1 MLTLNFDTW
10 FMRKFLGYNSRY
22 VTPPKTICELGRVIL
37 GMSFL
42 WLVVTTV
49 ALAVVSLYLTGLFG
63 VFYVLFTDATLAEFF
78 DFAVKEATW
87 TGVAWLFFLLGNF
100 ALAVAGGIFAINFAK
115 EYRKEKRD
123 EVARLNFEKTG
134 EWEVPK
140 TAPSPIKEFFKGVW
154 ARFHD
159 KTCTMI
165 QWENDPATLRQR
177 EYEQEEREWE
187 AYRAK
192 LITETAKLITETS
205 SDSQTNA

>member
-22 VTPPKTICELGRVIL
+22 ATPPKTICELGRVIL

-42 WLVVTTV
+42 WLVGTTV

-63 VFYVLFTDATLAEFF
+63 VFYVMFTDATLAGFF
-78 DFAVKEATW
+78 DFDVKEATW
-87 TGVAWLFFLLGNF
+87 AGMAWLCFLLGNIV
-100 ALAVAGGIFAINFAK
+100 LLIAGIIFGFKFAK
-115 EYRKEKRD
+115 EYREENLKEL
-123 EVARLNFEKTG
+123 ARLNYEKTG
-134 EWEVPK
+134 VWEVPN

-159 KTCTMI
+159 KTCTLI

-177 EYEQEEREWE
+177 EHEKEEREWE
-187 AYRAK
+187 ERRAK
-192 LITETAKLITETS
+192 AIAENNL
-205 SDSQTNA
+205 